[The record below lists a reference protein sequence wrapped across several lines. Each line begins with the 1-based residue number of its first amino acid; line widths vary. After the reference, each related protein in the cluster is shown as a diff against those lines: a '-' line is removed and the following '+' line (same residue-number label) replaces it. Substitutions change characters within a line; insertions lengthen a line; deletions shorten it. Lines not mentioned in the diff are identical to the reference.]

1 MGNESKSFW
10 STLPG
15 IITAVTGLIT
25 ATVGGIVG
33 LNQAGLIGSS
43 KPESQI
49 VQTDRGRDVD
59 IAGGKL
65 QDADK
70 AELKKRQDDL
80 EKKFEA
86 IKQQQMV
93 KGKTSNETQEAP
105 QQVASSF
112 VNIAGVWANDEGDTY
127 MITQTGNELS
137 LQETNPIYGVT
148 AVGEGIIQG
157 RQVTLSVTTALGTT
171 GTLQMRLSGNN
182 KLAGQY
188 QDITTGITVPVSLT
202 R

>member
-1 MGNESKSFW
+1 MGDESKSFW

-33 LNQAGLIGSS
+33 LNQAGLIGGSNLE
-43 KPESQI
+43 PQI
-49 VQTDRGRDVD
+49 VRTDRGHTIDMAGGELQDVD
-59 IAGGKL
+59 K
-65 QDADK
+65 AD
-70 AELKKRQDDL
+70 LKKRQDEL
-80 EKKFEA
+80 EQKFEA
-86 IKQQQMV
+86 IKQQQSA
-93 KGKTSNETQEAP
+93 KGNTSNANREP

-112 VNIAGVWANDEGDTY
+112 VNIAGVWANEEGDIY

-148 AVGEGIIQG
+148 AIGEGIIQG
-157 RQVTLSVTTALGTT
+157 RQITMSVTTALGTT
-171 GTLQMRLSGNN
+171 STLQMRLSGTD

-188 QDITTGITVPVSLT
+188 QDITTGVTVPVSLT